1 MLPRAQFAE
10 VTMTTFYTRK
20 GDEGYTDL
28 LGDRVAKYHPRPETF
43 GTLDEAT
50 SFIGLARA
58 MSGSERTRAI
68 LVDVQRDLYL
78 MMAELAFAPDMQQK
92 RYHITDEHVKRI
104 EAETDKLAAEVEL
117 PPHFILPGDTVPGG
131 ALDVARTVV
140 RRAERLA
147 VRLAHEGE
155 INNPDL
161 LAYLN
166 RLSSLLF
173 ILARFEDR
181 EAGIASTPAK
191 SGKNEPA

>member
-1 MLPRAQFAE
+1 M
-10 VTMTTFYTRK
+10 FYTRK

-28 LGDRVAKYHPRPETF
+28 LGDRVPKFHLRPATY
-43 GTLDEAT
+43 GTIDEAT

-58 MSGSERTRAI
+58 MSASPRTKSI
-68 LVDVQRDLYL
+68 LIDVQRELYL

-92 RYHITDEHVKRI
+92 RYHITPEHVTRI
-104 EAETDKLAAEVEL
+104 EAETDRLSDEVEL
-117 PPHFILPGDTVPGG
+117 PPHFVLPGDTVPGG

-147 VRLAHEGE
+147 VRLSHDGE
-155 INNPDL
+155 IDNPEV

-181 EAGIASTPAK
+181 EAGIQSTPAK
-191 SGKNEPA
+191 AAKQSE